1 MEDSWIS
8 GLAIARQTDVLIH
21 DGQYTVAEYEHRVG
35 WGHSSTTDAVTFA
48 QRAETRHLVLFHHDP
63 LHTDADLEAMLAD
76 ARAVPGA
83 TGIDVELGFE
93 GQTLALT

>member
-1 MEDSWIS
+1 M
-8 GLAIARQTDVLIH
+8 AIARQTDVLIH

-48 QRAETRHLVLFHHDP
+48 ERAEARHLVLFHHDP
-63 LHTDADLEAMLAD
+63 LHTDADLEAMLVD

-83 TGIDVELGFE
+83 AALDLELGYE
-93 GQTLALT
+93 GQTLALA